1 MKLSRCF
8 VLRILA
14 AHKLPS
20 FTATDG
26 RENLVISMQAN
37 MKKRKGYHNI
47 SGMDIPSFR
56 GNGMSGTAR
65 RHITNYG
72 ISRHGMEEISRHFCR
87 EPIGPSRREH
97 TIIKSHIRW
106 HSGEGNYK
114 EFRDYSDAKML
125 WERERSYGKSQNKSY
140 RSRSRSPAY
149 HFNRASVNDRRGRI
163 TTYNFRN
170 DKPHSTS
177 TIPCK
182 FFATGYCRNGSL
194 CRFSHNGLGEQK
206 AMRSYADGN
215 AATGD
220 RLTAHWI
227 DTDELTKDNARSHS
241 TLTAHSSSGM
251 VVSESGGTA
260 TCGADIEGSRTCTE
274 NHLLTLN
281 GTSKRSDI
289 LDPVKSEAASSN
301 QFQMGS
307 EQISRLTNTLVR
319 LSEDEKQIHDLRAAL
334 RALNTME
341 FMQSFL
347 SASAGE
353 QPDGIVLTSQLLLT
367 SSPEGDGLH
376 GIDCKKTE
384 LNVNSLQS
392 SEKALLDDSKNEIS
406 TECKNE
412 KHILMAVGMNEG
424 GVLMANIEIKKNK
437 DGKSFRAFKFSLA
450 EFVKELLYPTWKEG
464 HINKEAYKTGVK
476 NVVDKVIGS
485 VQSIHILQTK
495 EKINKYL
502 STSKPKI
509 LKLI

>member
-37 MKKRKGYHNI
+37 MKKRKGPKALRFQSSIFNNIRISHQFFTHITTVIEAHHRVPYIAISLLVFLLSLTSIFLVSPSYHNI

-194 CRFSHNGLGEQK
+194 CRFSHNG
-206 AMRSYADGN
+206 R
-215 AATGD
+215 
-220 RLTAHWI
+220 
-227 DTDELTKDNARSHS
+227 
-241 TLTAHSSSGM
+241 TLDS
-251 VVSESGGTA
+251 
-260 TCGADIEGSRTCTE
+260 I
-274 NHLLTLN
+274 
-281 GTSKRSDI
+281 
-289 LDPVKSEAASSN
+289 SN
-301 QFQMGS
+301 YK
-307 EQISRLTNTLVR
+307 
-319 LSEDEKQIHDLRAAL
+319 EDHNI
-334 RALNTME
+334 
-341 FMQSFL
+341 
-347 SASAGE
+347 
-353 QPDGIVLTSQLLLT
+353 I
-367 SSPEGDGLH
+367 
-376 GIDCKKTE
+376 CK
-384 LNVNSLQS
+384 V
-392 SEKALLDDSKNEIS
+392 
-406 TECKNE
+406 
-412 KHILMAVGMNEG
+412 
-424 GVLMANIEIKKNK
+424 
-437 DGKSFRAFKFSLA
+437 
-450 EFVKELLYPTWKEG
+450 
-464 HINKEAYKTGVK
+464 
-476 NVVDKVIGS
+476 
-485 VQSIHILQTK
+485 
-495 EKINKYL
+495 
-502 STSKPKI
+502 
-509 LKLI
+509 